1 MDGTQAE
8 FICFTCRLRELDL
21 IVMELDFDKEID
33 ALLRQTARSE
43 QFATVNGSNAPAHI
57 DADAVSA
64 FAENALPEKTRA
76 LYMTHLADC
85 DRCRKILSNVIML
98 GQNAEVSA
106 SSSVTEIIGA
116 VPVPWY
122 RRLLLFPNLAY
133 TMGALVLVFGGLLG
147 FLVLQNSNRM
157 AGTEVSQVAN
167 KPPSQPQSA
176 VVPSSAPANSVS
188 AANANTVVS
197 PGAPNFQGTVDV
209 EATPARG
216 LPMEEVKT
224 GEDKNI
230 SRESPKGPPESPA
243 DPSIERDDGTV
254 VRKTETFSELQNK
267 PANEAKPAMTGG
279 HPAPMTAAPPPP
291 PSAKTDER
299 ARGAGVKDA
308 KDKEKKNL
316 ALGSAAS
323 RRKEVNGKTFSQV
336 GNVWYDDAYQGQ
348 QTKDVR
354 RGTNEYKKLDS
365 GLRSIAD
372 TLNGT
377 VVVVWRDGAYRI
389 Q

>member
-1 MDGTQAE
+1 
-8 FICFTCRLRELDL
+8 
-21 IVMELDFDKEID
+21 MELDFDKEID

-57 DADAVSA
+57 DADAISA

-106 SSSVTEIIGA
+106 SSSITEVIGA

-122 RRLLLFPNLAY
+122 KKLFLFPNLAY
-133 TMGALVLVFGGLLG
+133 SMGALVLVFGGLLG
-147 FLVLQNSNRM
+147 FLIFQNSNLNT
-157 AGTEVSQVAN
+157 GSDVSQVAN
-167 KPPSQPQSA
+167 KVPAQPAYPVQEPA
-176 VVPSSAPANSVS
+176 ARTANSV
-188 AANANTVVS
+188 AASNSNASV
-197 PGAPNFQGTVDV
+197 PAGAPNFHGTIDA
-209 EATPARG
+209 EATPVTG
-216 LPMEEVKT
+216 LPIEEVKT

-230 SRESPKGPPESPA
+230 SRENPKGPPESA
-243 DPSIERDDGTV
+243 VDKLTERDDGTV
-254 VRKTETFSELQNK
+254 LQKTETLSELQNK
-267 PANEAKPAMTGG
+267 AANESKPSSITGG
-279 HPAPMTAAPPPP
+279 QPAPAAAAPPPP
-291 PSAKTDER
+291 PPAKTDER
-299 ARGAGVKDA
+299 FRAESVKDSQE
-308 KDKEKKNL
+308 KEKKKL
-316 ALGSAAS
+316 SAFGSAAS
-323 RRKEVNGKTFSQV
+323 GRREVAGKKFSRV
-336 GNVWYDDAYQGQ
+336 GSVWYDAAYQGQ
-348 QTKDVR
+348 QTRDVR

-372 TLNGT
+372 TLGGT

>member
-1 MDGTQAE
+1 
-8 FICFTCRLRELDL
+8 
-21 IVMELDFDKEID
+21 MELDFDKEID

-43 QFATVNGSNAPAHI
+43 KLATVNGLGAPAHI
-57 DADAVSA
+57 DADAISA

-106 SSSVTEIIGA
+106 SSSATEVIGA
-116 VPVPWY
+116 VPLPWY

-147 FLVLQNSNRM
+147 FLVFQNSKLM
-157 AGTEVSQVAN
+157 TGTEVSQVSN
-167 KPPSQPQSA
+167 KAPDQAQYPAQEQA
-176 VVPSSAPANSVS
+176 ARPANSV
-188 AANANTVVS
+188 AASNTNANV
-197 PGAPNFQGTVDV
+197 PAGAPNFHGTLEV
-209 EATPARG
+209 EATPGPG
-216 LPMEEVKT
+216 LPVEEVKT
-224 GEDKNI
+224 GEDKVI
-230 SRESPKGPPESPA
+230 SRENPKGPPETPVDA
-243 DPSIERDDGTV
+243 LTERDDGRV
-254 VRKTETFSELQNK
+254 VRKAETLSELQNK
-267 PANEAKPAMTGG
+267 AANEAKPSSMTGAQ
-279 HPAPMTAAPPPP
+279 PAPAAAPPPP
-291 PSAKTDER
+291 PPAKTDER
-299 ARGAGVKDA
+299 FRAESVKDS
-308 KDKEKKNL
+308 KEKAKKQL

-323 RRKEVNGKTFSQV
+323 GHRQVAGKTFSRV
-336 GNVWYDDAYQGQ
+336 GSVWYDAAYQGQ
-348 QTKDVR
+348 PTRDVR

-372 TLNGT
+372 TLGGT

>member
-1 MDGTQAE
+1 
-8 FICFTCRLRELDL
+8 
-21 IVMELDFDKEID
+21 MELDFDKEID

-43 QFATVNGSNAPAHI
+43 QFATVNGSNAPVHI
-57 DADAVSA
+57 DADAISA

-106 SSSVTEIIGA
+106 SSSIAEVIGA

-122 RRLLLFPNLAY
+122 KKLFLFPNLAY
-133 TMGALVLVFGGLLG
+133 SMGALVLVFGGLLG
-147 FLVLQNSNRM
+147 FLVLQNSNLM
-157 AGTEVSQVAN
+157 TGSEVSQVAN
-167 KPPSQPQSA
+167 KAPVQPAYPAQEPA
-176 VVPSSAPANSVS
+176 ARTANSV
-188 AANANTVVS
+188 AASNSNASV
-197 PGAPNFQGTVDV
+197 PAGAPNFHGTLEV
-209 EATPARG
+209 EATPGPG
-216 LPMEEVKT
+216 LPIEEVKT

-230 SRESPKGPPESPA
+230 SRENPKGPPESTV
-243 DPSIERDDGTV
+243 DKLTERDDGTV
-254 VRKTETFSELQNK
+254 VRKTETLSELQNK
-267 PANEAKPAMTGG
+267 AANESKPTMTGG
-279 HPAPMTAAPPPP
+279 QPAPAAAPPPP
-291 PSAKTDER
+291 PPALKTDAR
-299 ARGAGVKDA
+299 ARDERFKDSG
-308 KDKEKKNL
+308 DKEKKNT

-323 RRKEVNGKTFSQV
+323 GHREVSGKNFSRV
-336 GNVWYDDAYQGQ
+336 GSVWYDAAYQGQ
-348 QTKDVR
+348 KTKDVR

-372 TLNGT
+372 TLGGT

>member
-1 MDGTQAE
+1 
-8 FICFTCRLRELDL
+8 
-21 IVMELDFDKEID
+21 MELDFDKEID

-43 QFATVNGSNAPAHI
+43 QFAPVNGSNAPAHI
-57 DADAVSA
+57 DADAISA

-106 SSSVTEIIGA
+106 SSSVTEVIGA

-122 RRLLLFPNLAY
+122 RRMLLFPNLAY

-147 FLVLQNSNRM
+147 YLVLQNSNRM
-157 AGTEVSQVAN
+157 ASTEVSQVAN
-167 KPPSQPQSA
+167 KAPAQPEYPAQETVA
-176 VVPSSAPANSVS
+176 RTANSV
-188 AANANTVVS
+188 AASNSNASV
-197 PGAPNFQGTVDV
+197 PAGAPNLHGTIGV
-209 EATPARG
+209 ETTPGPG
-216 LPMEEVKT
+216 LAVEEVKT

-230 SRESPKGPPESPA
+230 SRENPKGPPESTV
-243 DPSIERDDGTV
+243 DKLTERDDGTV
-254 VRKTETFSELQNK
+254 LRKAETLSELQNK
-267 PANEAKPAMTGG
+267 AANESKPSSVTGG
-279 HPAPMTAAPPPP
+279 QPAPAAAPPPP
-291 PSAKTDER
+291 PPAKPDAR
-299 ARGAGVKDA
+299 ARDESVKDS
-308 KDKEKKNL
+308 KDKVKKL
-316 ALGSAAS
+316 SAFGSAAS
-323 RRKEVNGKTFSQV
+323 GRRVVDGKTFSRV
-336 GNVWYDDAYQGQ
+336 GSVWYDAAYQGQ
-348 QTKDVR
+348 TTKDVR

-372 TLNGT
+372 TLGGT

>member
-1 MDGTQAE
+1 
-8 FICFTCRLRELDL
+8 
-21 IVMELDFDKEID
+21 MELDFDKEID

-57 DADAVSA
+57 DADAISA

-106 SSSVTEIIGA
+106 SSSVAEVIGA

-147 FLVLQNSNRM
+147 YLVLQNSNLNSSSD
-157 AGTEVSQVAN
+157 VSQVAN
-167 KPPSQPQSA
+167 RVPAQPAYPAQEPA
-176 VVPSSAPANSVS
+176 ARTANSV
-188 AANANTVVS
+188 AASNTNASV
-197 PGAPNFQGTVDV
+197 PAGAPNFQGTADI
-209 EATPARG
+209 EATPGPG
-216 LPMEEVKT
+216 LPIEEVKT

-230 SRESPKGPPESPA
+230 SRESPKGPPETTI
-243 DPSIERDDGTV
+243 DGLTERDDGTV
-254 VRKTETFSELQNK
+254 LRKADTLSELQNK
-267 PANEAKPAMTGG
+267 AANEAKPPMTGG
-279 HPAPMTAAPPPP
+279 MPAQAPAPPPP
-291 PSAKTDER
+291 LKTEQRARDER
-299 ARGAGVKDA
+299 LKDSS
-308 KDKEKKNL
+308 DKEKKL
-316 ALGSAAS
+316 SAFGSAAS
-323 RRKEVNGKTFSQV
+323 GHRKVDGKSFSRV
-336 GNVWYDDAYQGQ
+336 GSVWYDAAYQGQ

-372 TLNGT
+372 TLGGT